1 MMRGIALLP
10 LLAKPEVQEVE
21 ESVSKLWQF
30 FQSSV
35 LPVLVEILVAL
46 VVYLVAT
53 KLIRALL
60 KTLKRGLEKSHM
72 ELGVQTFLCSLTRI
86 LLYAILLFA
95 IFDILGIAST
105 TIVALLGSVGL
116 TVGLA
121 LQGSLSNF
129 AGGLLILVLKPF
141 RVGDYIVACGEQ
153 GTVKEIDIFYTKLT
167 TADNRII
174 VIPNGVLSNSNIV
187 NVSNEPNRRVELSIP
202 VAYDSDIRKVKELLY
217 GLAEKDE
224 LVLKDQPINIYMDAF
239 ADSSINLGFRV
250 WTKAESYWELKW
262 RLMEEVKNA
271 FDENGIEI
279 PFNQLDVTINNK

>member
-1 MMRGIALLP
+1 MRGIALLP